1 MSVLFKSV
9 KRKNPQDITAPE
21 KYYAMAIAN
30 GTTDLKQLAT
40 MVATQSTVSAA
51 DCYAVLIALE
61 ANIITEMQQ
70 GKIVRLG
77 EIGSFQLG
85 ISALGKDTIEE
96 VTVSSIKKAKINFRP
111 GEGLRNM
118 LKTLTYTKIQD
129 QAA

>member
-9 KRKNPQDITAPE
+9 KHKNPQDFTAPE
-21 KYYAMAIAN
+21 RYYVMAIAN

-51 DCYAVLIALE
+51 DCYVVLIALE
-61 ANIITEMQQ
+61 ANIIREMQQ

-85 ISALGKDTIEE
+85 ISALSK
-96 VTVSSIKKAKINFRP
+96 VRY
-111 GEGLRNM
+111 RR
-118 LKTLTYTKIQD
+118 
-129 QAA
+129 